1 MYGIRDSRNI
11 ILILAILGSTP
22 GSIVAGLPVTPNKDI
37 KGNVEQSKSS
47 TLIAHHCQARCN
59 GRGLIILNETR
70 CPIGSENADD
80 IYLDCWCA
88 PECVPCKEE
97 GEE

>member
-47 TLIAHHCQARCN
+47 TL
-59 GRGLIILNETR
+59 
-70 CPIGSENADD
+70 
-80 IYLDCWCA
+80 
-88 PECVPCKEE
+88 
-97 GEE
+97 